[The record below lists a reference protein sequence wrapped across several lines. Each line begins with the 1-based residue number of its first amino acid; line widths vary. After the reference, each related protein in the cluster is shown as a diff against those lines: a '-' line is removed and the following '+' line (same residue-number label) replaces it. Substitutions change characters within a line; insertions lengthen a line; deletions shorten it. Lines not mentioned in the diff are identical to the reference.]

1 MPSVCSQA
9 IRVTDG
15 ALYASTGPWASP
27 IRLDRGPADRFRYH
41 LRAGHFGPRA
51 GHFRLRAAHSL
62 GSGGVASAV
71 PSRPDP
77 LREPGCRWPSY
88 MSLLLSVHAY
98 SMISQPAGA
107 RGMT

>member
-1 MPSVCSQA
+1 MPSSRSQA
-9 IRVTDG
+9 YRVTDG

-41 LRAGHFGPRA
+41 LRAGHFRLRA
-51 GHFRLRAAHSL
+51 GHFGLRAAHCL
-62 GSGGVASAV
+62 GIGGVASAV